1 VTVLVASLLMQTVTL
16 NPQLQQLA
24 RNMLL
29 FIVVTVIAIS
39 VVSRSTVM
47 FLAVMGVIV
56 LD

>member
-1 VTVLVASLLMQTVTL
+1 MTVLVASLLMQTVTL